1 MIRRILPI
9 LSLAAAGVA
18 LASSPSWW
26 GFTVNPDVNSN
37 YAPANLGQLKYM
49 AAKAKMHLDASLFG
63 GAGSDIDDLIAG
75 FGPANG
81 STYTQAE
88 LDANYAPANLGQIK
102 YVARPFYDRM
112 NAAGFDAIGYPK
124 TNRGLSEAWAYA
136 YPWNPST
143 AVDDN

>member
-1 MIRRILPI
+1 M
-9 LSLAAAGVA
+9 A

-102 YVARPFYDRM
+102 YVAKAFLRPM
-112 NAAGFDAIGYPK
+112 NAAGFDAIGYLKPIVVFRK
-124 TNRGLSEAWAYA
+124 HGRMLILGTLRRLWTTITLPRISGR
-136 YPWNPST
+136 
-143 AVDDN
+143 